1 MSRQERVDQ
10 GSREPLKSRA
20 EYPYHWDADD
30 FVSRRELLRLAVLT
44 SGALFA
50 ATVAIAVRGAFGN
63 SSSGSRTLIANASDV
78 PAGSVKYFDY
88 PKKGDQA
95 MLINVPG
102 LGFVAYSQKC
112 THLSC
117 AVRYER
123 DKDRLYCPCHN
134 GVYSVTTGDPTAG
147 PPQRRLPQILL
158 ERDGDRIFA
167 RKEQA

>member
-1 MSRQERVDQ
+1 MSGQPHLDHR
-10 GSREPLKSRA
+10 SRESLKSRA

-50 ATVAIAVRGAFGN
+50 ATIAIAVRGAFGN
-63 SSSGSRTLIANASDV
+63 ASSGTRTLIANAGDV
-78 PAGSVKYFDY
+78 PPGSVKYFDY
-88 PKKGDQA
+88 PGKGDQA

-123 DKDRLYCPCHN
+123 DNDRLHCPCHN
-134 GVYSVTTGDPTAG
+134 GVFSVTTGDPTAG